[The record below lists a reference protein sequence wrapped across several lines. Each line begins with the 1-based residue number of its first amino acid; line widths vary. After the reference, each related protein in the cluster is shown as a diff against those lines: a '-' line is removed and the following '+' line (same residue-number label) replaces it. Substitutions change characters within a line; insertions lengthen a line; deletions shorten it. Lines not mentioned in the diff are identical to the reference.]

1 MEETWDLEVTYK
13 VKGKEIYTNTQTWEG
28 LKPKKVIIGMKIMQE
43 AQEKFIK
50 AAGR

>member
-13 VKGKEIYTNTQTWEG
+13 VKGKEVYTNVQSWEG
-28 LKPKKVIIGMKIMQE
+28 LKPEKVLAGMKIMQE

-50 AAGR
+50 VAGR